1 MTDEKLERANEL
13 KVCLETLE
21 ELRDTFENKEQLS
34 VCQVGTTGLTE
45 AILSSWKEMN
55 IDFINAF
62 ILDVE
67 KEFKKL

>member
-1 MTDEKLERANEL
+1 MTEEKLERANEL

>member
-1 MTDEKLERANEL
+1 MTEEKLERANEL

-62 ILDVE
+62 ILDVD